1 MAISKVAYD
10 GHTLID
16 LTGDTAVAADVAQGK
31 TFHLANG
38 EQATGTNTG
47 GITPT
52 GTININ
58 TNGVH
63 DVTSYA
69 NANVNVPSTNPVFS
83 QHIDLT
89 CDVVDGTYQ
98 LSLSLAVRSNS
109 GNNLIWESITPEEYE
124 EDGYYSYTAEFNLI
138 GGNGNIK
145 DGFYIT
151 CSNGFDLDQS
161 TKDSK
166 QYIEVYHVGNVRMWY
181 FFVSSTDTTFNIVF
195 TP

>member
-1 MAISKVAYD
+1 MAVSKVAYD

-16 LTGDTAVAADVAQGK
+16 LTGDTALPADVAQGK

-38 EQATGTNTG
+38 KQATGTNTG

-58 TNGVH
+58 ANGTH

-69 NANVNVPSTNPVFS
+69 TANVNVPGNDPVFS
-83 QHIDLT
+83 QHVNLT

-98 LSLSLAVRSNS
+98 LSLSIAVRSNS
-109 GNNLIWESITPEEYE
+109 GYNLIWDIITPEEHE
-124 EDGYYSYTAEFNLI
+124 EDGYYTYTAEFDLI

-151 CSNGFDLDQS
+151 CSNGFYLDQS
-161 TKDSK
+161 TIDSK
-166 QYIEVYHVGNVRMWY
+166 QFIEVYHSGDVRTWY
-181 FFVSSTDTTFNIVF
+181 FFVPTSATTFNIVF